1 MIVVKQL
8 EIKGKR
14 VIGVEI
20 RNLGNVP
27 LILVKADKGYIMC
40 GYLNIEIAE
49 KLGDAA
55 AIVTG
60 VSSVEELFE
69 KTVKAVT
76 SKARN
81 LGIEPGMKGKEAL
94 EKLITG

>member
-1 MIVVKQL
+1 MIIIKQL

-20 RNLGNVP
+20 RNLGNAP

-94 EKLITG
+94 EKLITE